1 MFCQGSFSQMCIE
14 QIIDVA
20 IMMFLN
26 KPSKQNVRRVPV
38 YRICVYYDKNL
49 FLIVLTSQELS
60 DENLRT

>member
-1 MFCQGSFSQMCIE
+1 MCIE
-14 QIIDVA
+14 QIVDVA

-26 KPSKQNVRRVPV
+26 KPSKQNDRKVPV

-49 FLIVLTSQELS
+49 FLIVLTYQELS